1 MLAYNYAEGRGPI
14 KWAIWLFLRQL
25 FASLDSVIDSR
36 LKGYYFTLLFFGS
49 HVGAILIVSCR
60 WIS

>member
-1 MLAYNYAEGRGPI
+1 MGHM
-14 KWAIWLFLRQL
+14 AILRQL
-25 FASLDSVIDSR
+25 FASFDSIIDSR